1 MECEEP
7 LYKKVAFLNDVIDFY
22 SLFPVKKI

>member
-7 LYKKVAFLNDVIDFY
+7 LYKKVACLHDVIDFY
-22 SLFPVKKI
+22 SLFPVKEI